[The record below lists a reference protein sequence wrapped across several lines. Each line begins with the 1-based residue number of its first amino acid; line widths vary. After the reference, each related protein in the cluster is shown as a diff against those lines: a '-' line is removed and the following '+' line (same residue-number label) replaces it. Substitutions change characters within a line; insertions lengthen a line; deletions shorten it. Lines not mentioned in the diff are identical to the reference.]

1 MRRAVY
7 PGTFD
12 PMTNGHFDLIERA
25 SQLFDEV
32 VVAVSENPN
41 KTKLFTLEERISIVE
56 ELTADIPNVVVKGFN
71 ILLVDFLHQEK
82 SRVIL
87 RGLRALSDFEF
98 EFHLASANKRLNPDI
113 ETIFM
118 TPDESNHFISSSLVK
133 EIAKYGGD
141 ISSFADPRVVKYL
154 DQKYSSLGLS

>member
-12 PMTNGHFDLIERA
+12 PITNGHLDLVERA
-25 SQLFDEV
+25 SQIFDEV
-32 VVAVSENPN
+32 VIGVSENPR
-41 KTKLFTLEERISIVE
+41 KQKLFNLKERIALAEEVTQSIG
-56 ELTADIPNVVVKGFN
+56 NVVVRGFDG
-71 ILLVDFLHQEK
+71 LLIDFMQDSESHI
-82 SRVIL
+82 VL

-118 TPDESNHFISSSLVK
+118 TPAESNHFISSSLVK
-133 EIAKYGGD
+133 EIAQYGGD
-141 ISSFADPRVVKYL
+141 INSFVPVHVAEQLRAKYADA
-154 DQKYSSLGLS
+154 

>member
-1 MRRAVY
+1 MTIRRAAY

-12 PMTNGHFDLIERA
+12 PMTNGHWDLVNRA

-32 VVAVSENPN
+32 IIAVSENPN
-41 KTKLFTLEERISIVE
+41 KNKLFDLEERMQIASEITK
-56 ELTADIPNVVVKGFN
+56 ELPNVTVQGFSG
-71 ILLVDFLHQEK
+71 LLVSFLDEQGC
-82 SRVIL
+82 RVVL

-98 EFHLASANKRLNPDI
+98 EFHLASANKRLNANI

-133 EIAKYGGD
+133 EIARYGGD
-141 ISSFADPRVVKYL
+141 ISSFVDPHVQAALKA
-154 DQKYSSLGLS
+154 KYSVE

>member
-1 MRRAVY
+1 MTNNIAVY

-12 PMTNGHFDLIERA
+12 PMTNGHWDLVNRA
-25 SQLFDEV
+25 SLLFDEV
-32 VVAVSENPN
+32 IVAVSESPN
-41 KTKLFTLEERISIVE
+41 KTTLFDLQERMLIAA
-56 ELTADIPNVVVKGFN
+56 ELTKKLPNVRVEGFDG
-71 ILLVDFLHQEK
+71 LLVDFLDQQD
-82 SRVIL
+82 SRLVL

-98 EFHLASANKRLNPDI
+98 EFHLASANKRLNPNI

-141 ISSFADPRVVKYL
+141 ISSFVDAHVKKSL
-154 DQKYSSLGLS
+154 QKKYSSK